1 MPALNPGTREEE
13 EEATRQVVVHAVSH
27 RELPPQLD
35 LINFITHGRRFPT
48 RATDQQPV
56 VVELDLREQLDFRHQ
71 QPTITPKPF
80 EGPGA
85 SVTAVPSIEESRGRR
100 CGPSS
105 ESTGR
110 ARGQAV
116 TQPSQGANREPVV
129 QKCFVSPQ
137 RRSVIIRPQSPPP
150 GTKTR
155 VGCRRYR
162 TPPTKRELERGN
174 KSHSLKPRRERDS
187 DRSDLRF
194 SLKPR
199 SDRDL
204 EQGNKSHSLKP
215 SNNRDSGQYK
225 EDCSLKPRDNRERE
239 RDYQSFSKPK
249 RQKRPKLTEAANIT
263 RLNQSAR
270 EDELEQQRDK
280 RLREQE
286 GRIRRGFSLHL
297 EQHSRHSNSI
307 SPNLLRPDYLV
318 GATLPAVLLQLD
330 QQRQRAVEPQPGI
343 SPLLQNKLNKVE
355 PTPSGAVDVPIEVGS
370 GPVES
375 AYILVSTTVAAVD
388 ESEEDLG
395 GVSDTLG
402 IGVAEEEKALAE
414 L

>member
-1 MPALNPGTREEE
+1 M
-13 EEATRQVVVHAVSH
+13 
-27 RELPPQLD
+27 
-35 LINFITHGRRFPT
+35 
-48 RATDQQPV
+48 
-56 VVELDLREQLDFRHQ
+56 
-71 QPTITPKPF
+71 
-80 EGPGA
+80 
-85 SVTAVPSIEESRGRR
+85 
-100 CGPSS
+100 
-105 ESTGR
+105 
-110 ARGQAV
+110 
-116 TQPSQGANREPVV
+116 

-187 DRSDLRF
+187 DRSDLRS

-199 SDRDL
+199 SGWDL
-204 EQGNKSHSLKP
+204 EQGNKNHSLKPNQQRDLDRDDLRYSLKP